1 MQLQKRVATV
11 PCTLALSSGGY
22 WSLAD
27 VRGGDPSTLALSGKV
42 MPPGLLA
49 SLSEMGMSGI
59 YITFV
64 LPVGSLLRASVNAVL
79 TALPFEE
86 CEHNGLLL
94 ALCHDIYA
102 ARQDGNL
109 EIEWLAYRLLI
120 DIYRS
125 PADLRELTSGTLP
138 GLFSR
143 DHSD

>member
-1 MQLQKRVATV
+1 METAPVTARTVELTTVSKVWIEPSIMCADAGHLAAEVRRLEEIGVHALHFDIMDAHFVPNMQL
-11 PCTLALSSGGY
+11 
-22 WSLAD
+22 
-27 VRGGDPSTLALSGKV
+27 
-42 MPPGLLA
+42 GLGTI
-49 SLSEMGMSGI
+49 EQI
-59 YITFV
+59 R
-64 LPVGSLLRASVNAVL
+64 PL